1 MVAPR
6 LWKRSA
12 RPWRIPSLAVG
23 VALAWQAL
31 VVTVIFTGVGALF
44 SSPATAFPDR
54 RPFARSRP
62 IPYRVAPGR
71 RSVLSRYRTRSFGSA
86 RNRPLYRCAPYPIFA
101 DSASGLKLRPRRWRA
116 IFGRPRLPSPGIGLP
131 VLGRSLCGR
140 VLPGSLMCFCLCRNR
155 GWTRARISRGRF
167 SPSFAR
173 PGIRS
178 PIHLAP
184 PLPGI
189 RAPPSRT

>member
-1 MVAPR
+1 MAHHFARRGRCACMASASRHGYFHGRWSALFFTGDRFSRSPPVCAESTYP
-6 LWKRSA
+6 LPRSA
-12 RPWRIPSLAVG
+12 GS
-23 VALAWQAL
+23 
-31 VVTVIFTGVGALF
+31 TV
-44 SSPATAFPDR
+44 SSIT
-54 RPFARSRP
+54 
-62 IPYRVAPGR
+62 
-71 RSVLSRYRTRSFGSA
+71 LRTRSFGSA